1 MIGVVAA
8 AIVGCGRGG
17 PVTVPLTGEVS
28 YRGVPVEHGVIRFV
42 PEPGTIAPVS
52 VALIAEGRYRA
63 AARGGLQAGSYR
75 VEIEAFGSV
84 PDPAAAGPAGDTD
97 LQGPLGPQ
105 YLPARYHEATELRL
119 TVDGS
124 SRGGA
129 RHDFHLAE

>member
-1 MIGVVAA
+1 MIGAVAA
-8 AIVGCGRGG
+8 AFVGCGRAG

-42 PEPGTIAPVS
+42 PEPGTLAPAS
-52 VALIAEGRYRA
+52 VALIADGRYRA
-63 AARGGLQAGSYR
+63 TARGGLQPGTYR
-75 VEIEAFGSV
+75 VEIEAFRS
-84 PDPAAAGPAGDTD
+84 PPEPAAAGPVADAG
-97 LQGPLGPQ
+97 LHELVGPQ

-129 RHDFHLAE
+129 RHDFHLEQ